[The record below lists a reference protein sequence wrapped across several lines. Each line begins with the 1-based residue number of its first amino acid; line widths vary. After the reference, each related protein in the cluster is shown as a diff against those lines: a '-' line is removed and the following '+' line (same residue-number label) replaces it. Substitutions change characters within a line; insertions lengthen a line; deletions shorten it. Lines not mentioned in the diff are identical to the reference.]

1 MEEGLRVEP
10 LLLLIERI
18 QLRWFRHLTKMP
30 PGWGVLGSSYRN
42 EAPGQTQGML
52 ERLHLSWPE
61 NASMSPWIRWRSG
74 YGEGGLD
81 FLARAV
87 APTTEPWISSS
98 WRMFYQ
104 RRRRQILC
112 QCQWLILHGF
122 FFLPLNREP
131 VEYIPPQRG
140 CFGEK
145 IPPHLSSCTPS
156 LWSLSVRVC
165 WHHHLL
171 HSARGHLLPLG
182 HRYRRP

>member
-1 MEEGLRVEP
+1 MRGEGDRQMNHITALLCCRKERTLCKREADSLLVNLWLYLRERVKSPVMEEGLRVEP

-87 APTTEPWISSS
+87 APTTDPCISSS

-104 RRRRQILC
+104 RRRRQILY
-112 QCQWLILHGF
+112 QLTNATLI
-122 FFLPLNREP
+122 RAS
-131 VEYIPPQRG
+131 
-140 CFGEK
+140 K
-145 IPPHLSSCTPS
+145 SK
-156 LWSLSVRVC
+156 
-165 WHHHLL
+165 
-171 HSARGHLLPLG
+171 
-182 HRYRRP
+182 